1 MALLVDKRQWCN
13 IIIHNSLP
21 RLNFIFTSF
30 QKFLFFWLQ
39 IVLLIYRFVSKNRL
53 AKSHLMILWNIL
65 ENSYFNMTNMIKWT
79 QKSLLRSKNLYRIT
93 LRSEKWY
100 FLISLSIYLLLFAF
114 FVFKIHPSSNTHFH
128 SRSKN
133 SR

>member
-1 MALLVDKRQWCN
+1 MALLVDKRQRCN